1 MLDATN
7 NMDEDVK
14 VLEVVSDAEEVA
26 EAMESEHEEGEISED
41 DDDDEVGL
49 PGQQHFPHH
58 YPSDYH
64 KERQP
69 GKNAS
74 ATSAVVI
81 YDDRGRTAIF
91 TSPRKNLRAS
101 GSYKRRADSGRR
113 WKQEEM
119 EKRRHKDDEARKHQ
133 KDNGMG
139 RKWQIL
145 DNEGGASG
153 ASTKR
158 TKYMRQGLRRLGSS
172 AGWESDKVPG
182 AKNKRSL
189 DQPRHLVAHRSHT
202 SSSDSDSSY
211 CSCSSYSSSS
221 HSGSDSPVQRRGR
234 GKENKRS
241 GTASRARSRSPEQG
255 FSSTKKKLAY
265 KKSSEKWPSK
275 KSPPWAPPVTQD
287 KESTR
292 ASSPAEAASKISK
305 SWGNGRKSPRPYM
318 RHTLPTSSS
327 RKTEVKAS
335 HHKTNKSKA
344 KENVVKISDDESD
357 EKCDK
362 SPRAKCDT
370 SPKGNGGE
378 VPLIS
383 SQKQLPRGSF
393 GEMLLKKTL
402 KGKLKVCPL
411 ANKSVEKGET
421 SGEAGGSKK
430 EEISEISEVL
440 QQDCDTLDQEDE
452 DELQLRLIALQ
463 SSLKVLSD
471 VRREGCQSINT
482 GNMVVDL
489 SLSLP
494 QDSID
499 QPLEK
504 EEEGKEAA
512 SSDLPDQR
520 NSENIGDFQ
529 DQLPDHH
536 ILLQSD
542 AESSTPLKNNQSFDT
557 RLEESTPKEDEVD
570 LILDDLSQSSTRS
583 QPGSSITGLE
593 LELDAIS
600 TNKSYLD
607 DGEDSTRQLAT
618 NIEEQLQREIKD
630 LADSNQDPVDMD
642 ICDSSPSEED
652 ESFFDEDILK
662 DTGEDIS
669 LDKVSSPDPSSA
681 PNIGSQAKDYPV
693 PVLDPGGQESFHHN
707 SSNSTKSSSNNNS
720 NSNFQIPVEWAYMM
734 PPPPPPDQPPNDIS
748 NINNWCYDQNMY
760 LQTMQSSYDSNEQY
774 QQYNSYGTPTSDWGL
789 QPQQPTQWN
798 ESKPESFE
806 NTSEQT
812 ENIQEKTETPASPD
826 ATSKTLTPEKEEPNP
841 DNSPQEDLKDL
852 PAEHY
857 QAFMSAVLNQQKTRQ
872 KNSGTQRNLIEVQ
885 LIKYGSSSND
895 QDEAVKKASSGAG
908 TSGGAVLQVN
918 KRSRARRRK
927 RERQKE
933 KLKQLKQLKAQ
944 EKLVKGKESVVQ
956 SDLQPGLDSVPSV
969 SEDED
974 EDLLRAQLLIDLSR
988 KKNQKQVE
996 PVVEL
1001 PKSCLSDY
1009 QTVTADNIQAA
1020 HQDRFDSH
1028 SSGYTGHESTPPQSY
1043 PSSLESCPRLRPVTK
1058 TAVVKMHQQARFREN
1073 SPTHKVK
1080 VNLRHGLSDIGG
1092 ISLDPKSSRYDYP
1105 IPKDNHSQ
1113 KDMPKFK
1120 FPNIKPVIINL
1131 ESDSDDENEEGEES
1145 CQDRATDE
1153 PQPSGSGEGD
1163 GVLSSSIDL
1172 LLKSMRNAN
1181 KPEKNAKPSTQVKK
1195 GSALAKKTPVRKAP
1209 QSYSTPNVV
1218 RHLSRTQ
1225 QVEYRRLKEQL
1236 RQKEMLQKKRQEL
1249 LLRQKVLQK
1258 KMASAARISPESP
1271 QSGDNGGEMSD
1282 GGAARDLPSVNI
1294 PQVKSQT
1301 PSRTEEEFCDPADN
1315 GGNLQIQGET
1325 PPLPH
1330 SALQDTREVI
1340 IKETGGLQI
1349 QLANVNRDKDLGS
1362 NTVSADES
1370 CQGGSGTVKN
1380 VEMRKERDLSCVGS
1394 PAEDEDEEML
1404 RLMVLKTLQKKVI
1417 DKEKSNDEEN
1427 CESVDADSKSE
1438 KNDGS
1443 FISSD
1448 SEILKVVIHQR
1459 IDDVPTD
1466 EKETIE
1472 KAVEVAARSVV
1483 IENQT
1488 DLLENSKDVH
1498 QDGDVNG
1505 GEWMVLDEVLEEIDE
1520 GNGENANSEELAVVK
1535 EEHGNKVKKLLINEE
1550 DNGPTL
1556 ECKET
1561 EGPESESVSKTSE
1574 TECLVQEAKNN
1585 NECNNFSQL
1594 MESENTEV
1602 ENQTP
1607 ADHAQ
1612 DLADRNLNEEIEDSR
1627 ENEVKQS
1634 HNGERMD
1641 SGKSEMEVASG
1652 SAKETLGNSKD
1663 DERYKGKDTQQVP
1676 SKVSKKSTKS
1686 VDEPVDGVLPFTT
1699 QEHSSSENTEKRT
1712 EVVIADK
1719 SQDEDNNSLS
1729 AGKEELA
1736 SSIGISCVSGEQ
1748 DSESAER
1755 KANAEVSSGTEMKT
1769 LNSITSENN
1778 SNIQTIQKQ
1787 VQIHGDVEGKKSLE
1801 HLSEKIEKNEQLEKD
1816 ILSVSESTKTLKG
1829 SSVCSTSV
1837 NNTIG
1842 QQSAIRTQNSLPA
1855 ALQKQKSNAVGN
1867 TSKSSSL
1874 SDVDVSRK
1882 PVRTKRLL
1890 LLKRVEHEYTQK
1902 RIAMNEVISQLASLV
1917 HEATEEERQRQSLK
1931 STITKL
1937 REKLGQMET
1946 QLEDK
1951 ASKLKAKMAR
1961 IRNLQTQITK
1971 DREEI
1976 SQLEHKG
1983 EILGKKELGSDYKLP
1998 KVLGSPHSKSK
2009 DHMRKKQLAHN
2020 IDALRQQIGQVYNRQ
2035 MYSKTQARLEA
2046 KTKAVEKHISPL
2058 INVDKEEGTSVRRK
2072 VLQSGQAPV
2081 GQNLSPGNGVSLHVA
2096 TSLSA
2101 THNVNV
2107 SVAWNKK
2114 LFDSTLNMQSAV
2126 SIKGAPSMIK
2136 NKGKRKI
2143 MPDNGNAITKAAKTE
2158 NVCESKGTEMGAII
2172 DNKAQEANENLPTR
2186 ELDCKTET
2194 VHPASQQSAMGD
2206 TENVSFEDKQRQK
2219 LVSST
2224 KEQNRSLDVTER
2236 IDEMNMLCPY
2246 DLLGRC
2252 NDDSCS
2258 YQHLRP
2264 PSHLTSK
2271 TTEIQGDP
2279 TGLSSHTSV
2288 SERQGALEECT
2299 VRITSSNETEPKD
2312 PLTNSGSAENIDG
2325 KVDPEQTIPQVDCK
2339 VDGLQ
2344 VIVSNSQMPC
2354 SDKADSN
2361 LNLCQTNKEDFIFVK
2376 PTQLCGDSEE
2386 ISEAFMSACD
2396 RSEKLNQ
2403 EADSIIEQIALTP
2416 CIYSEQKNETS
2427 EKCETIVSLKEA
2439 VEESELL
2446 MVNNDKHRNL
2456 HSALPLHL
2464 KEGLP
2469 EVLEEFSKESPSE
2482 INTDIKSVP
2491 ETDIKDEL
2499 PKDLLEE
2506 KIQESDEK
2514 EDSGE
2519 SAAQV
2524 LLSIG
2529 EKTSSAEQEDE
2540 MKVEVKEASTIAL
2553 KKKKTLPKRSTPRKR
2568 TRNSDLTLEL
2578 DVLSQS
2584 PEPTARRTRRS
2595 INQKDVS
2602 GALTAT
2608 NRNSSKKDLTKE
2620 RSAPVKASPRRG
2632 GRKTRGGK
2640 R

>member
-1 MLDATN
+1 MLDAIH

-14 VLEVVSDAEEVA
+14 VLEVVSDAEEMAVTL
-26 EAMESEHEEGEISED
+26 ESEHEEGEISED

-91 TSPRKNLRAS
+91 TSPRKNLRDS

-113 WKQEEM
+113 WEQQEM

-133 KDNGMG
+133 KDNG
-139 RKWQIL
+139 
-145 DNEGGASG
+145 
-153 ASTKR
+153 
-158 TKYMRQGLRRLGSS
+158 
-172 AGWESDKVPG
+172 
-182 AKNKRSL
+182 
-189 DQPRHLVAHRSHT
+189 
-202 SSSDSDSSY
+202 
-211 CSCSSYSSSS
+211 
-221 HSGSDSPVQRRGR
+221 
-234 GKENKRS
+234 KENKRS
-241 GTASRARSRSPEQG
+241 GTASRARSRSPSEQS

-275 KSPPWAPPVTQD
+275 KSPPWAPPVSQG

-292 ASSPAEAASKISK
+292 ASSPVEAASKISK

-318 RHTLPTSSS
+318 RHTLSTSSS

-335 HHKTNKSKA
+335 HHKTNKSKS
-344 KENVVKISDDESD
+344 KESIVKISDDDSE

-362 SPRAKCDT
+362 SPRAKDDT
-370 SPKGNGGE
+370 SPKGNATE
-378 VPLIS
+378 VPLIT

-402 KGKLKVCPL
+402 KGKLKVCPP
-411 ANKSVEKGET
+411 ANKAVEKGEA
-421 SGEAGGSKK
+421 SGEAGDSKK
-430 EEISEISEVL
+430 EEVSEISEVL

-471 VRREGCQSINT
+471 VRREGCQSMNI
-482 GNMVVDL
+482 GNMIVDL
-489 SLSLP
+489 PLSLP
-494 QDSID
+494 QDSIE
-499 QPLEK
+499 QPVEK

-512 SSDLPDQR
+512 PSDLPDQR

-529 DQLPDHH
+529 NQLLDHH
-536 ILLQSD
+536 VLLQSD
-542 AESSTPLKNNQSFDT
+542 TESSAPLKSNQNFDT
-557 RLEESTPKEDEVD
+557 RLEESTPKDDEVD

-600 TNKSYLD
+600 TNRSYLD
-607 DGEDSTRQLAT
+607 DEDNTRQLAT

-662 DTGEDIS
+662 DIGEDIS
-669 LDKVSSPDPSSA
+669 LDKVSSPDPSTA
-681 PNIGSQAKDYPV
+681 PNIGSQAKNYPV
-693 PVLDPGGQESFHHN
+693 PVLDPGGQESFLHN
-707 SSNSTKSSSNNNS
+707 SSNSTKSSSNNNN

-774 QQYNSYGTPTSDWGL
+774 QQYNSYGTPTSDWGV
-789 QPQQPTQWN
+789 QAQQPAQWN
-798 ESKPESFE
+798 ESRPENYE
-806 NTSEQT
+806 NVSEQT
-812 ENIQEKTETPASPD
+812 EIIQENTETPASPEYT
-826 ATSKTLTPEKEEPNP
+826 TSKTLTPEKEEPKP
-841 DNSPQEDLKDL
+841 DSSPQEDLKDH
-852 PAEHY
+852 PAEQY
-857 QAFMSAVLNQQKTRQ
+857 QAFMSVVLNQQKTQQ

-885 LIKYGSSSND
+885 LIKYGNSSNS
-895 QDEAVKKASSGAG
+895 QSEAVKNAPSGAG

-933 KLKQLKQLKAQ
+933 KMKHLKQLKAQ
-944 EKLVKGKESVVQ
+944 EKSAKGKESIVQ
-956 SDLQPGLDSVPSV
+956 IDLQPGLDSVPSV

-988 KKNQKQVE
+988 KKNQKQIE
-996 PVVEL
+996 PVVEP

-1009 QTVTADNIQAA
+1009 QALTVDNIQAV

-1028 SSGYTGHESTPPQSY
+1028 SSGYMGHESTPPLSY
-1043 PSSLESCPRLRPVTK
+1043 PSSLESSPRLRPVSK
-1058 TAVVKMHQQARFREN
+1058 TAVVKMHQLQARFREN

-1092 ISLDPKSSRYDYP
+1092 FGLDPKSSRYDYL

-1113 KDMPKFK
+1113 KDTPKFK

-1131 ESDSDDENEEGEES
+1131 ESDSDDENEDGGES

-1181 KPEKNAKPSTQVKK
+1181 KPEKEAKGSTQVKK
-1195 GSALAKKTPVRKAP
+1195 GVALAKRTPARKAP
-1209 QSYSTPNVV
+1209 QLYSTPNVV

-1236 RQKEMLQKKRQEL
+1236 REKEMLQKKRQEL
-1249 LLRQKVLQK
+1249 LLRQKVFQK
-1258 KMASAARISPESP
+1258 KVSSAARISPESP

-1282 GGAARDLPSVNI
+1282 GGPARDLPSVNI

-1301 PSRTEEEFCDPADN
+1301 PSRTEEEYCDQGDN
-1315 GGNLQIQGET
+1315 GGNLQTQGET
-1325 PPLPH
+1325 PPPSH
-1330 SALQDTREVI
+1330 SVLQDTREVI
-1340 IKETGGLQI
+1340 FKEAGGLQI
-1349 QLANVNRDKDLGS
+1349 QLANLSRDKDLGS
-1362 NTVSADES
+1362 NTISADEG
-1370 CQGGSGTVKN
+1370 CQGGSSTEKSSEVRRETGF
-1380 VEMRKERDLSCVGS
+1380 SCEGS
-1394 PAEDEDEEML
+1394 PVEDEDEEML

-1417 DKEKSNDEEN
+1417 DKAKSNDEEN

-1443 FISSD
+1443 YASSN
-1448 SEILKVVIHQR
+1448 SETLKVVIRQK
-1459 IDDVPTD
+1459 IDDVPTE
-1466 EKETIE
+1466 EKETME
-1472 KAVEVAARSVV
+1472 KAVEVAARSVL

-1488 DLLENSKDVH
+1488 DLPENSKDVH
-1498 QDGDVNG
+1498 QEDVNG
-1505 GEWMVLDEVLEEIDE
+1505 GEWMVLDEVLDDIGE

-1535 EEHGNKVKKLLINEE
+1535 EEHGNKDKKLLIDEG
-1550 DNGPTL
+1550 DTL
-1556 ECKET
+1556 SALDCKET
-1561 EGPESESVSKTSE
+1561 EGPASESVSRTNE
-1574 TECLVQEAKNN
+1574 TECLVQEVKDDS
-1585 NECNNFSQL
+1585 EYNNFSHVT
-1594 MESENTEV
+1594 ESENTKV

-1612 DLADRNLNEEIEDSR
+1612 GEYNRNLNEEIEETR
-1627 ENEVKQS
+1627 EKEIEQS
-1634 HNGERMD
+1634 HSSETKD
-1641 SGKSEMEVASG
+1641 SGKNEVEEG
-1652 SAKETLGNSKD
+1652 DGIGKEVLENGKG
-1663 DERYKGKDTQQVP
+1663 DERYKGKDTQLVP
-1676 SKVSKKSTKS
+1676 IKVSKTSSKS
-1686 VDEPVDGVLPFTT
+1686 VDKPVDSIVPFTT
-1699 QEHSSSENTEKRT
+1699 QEHSSSETEEKRT
-1712 EVVIADK
+1712 EVVVADN
-1719 SQDEDNNSLS
+1719 SQDVDNGSLS
-1729 AGKEELA
+1729 ACKEDQISPVGK
-1736 SSIGISCVSGEQ
+1736 SCVSGDH
-1748 DSESAER
+1748 DSESTDR
-1755 KANAEVSSGTEMKT
+1755 KENAEASAGTEMKT
-1769 LNSITSENN
+1769 HNSMTSEDT
-1778 SNIQTIQKQ
+1778 SNFQTIEKQ
-1787 VQIHGDVEGKKSLE
+1787 VKIHAEGKKNLE
-1801 HLSEKIEKNEQLEKD
+1801 HLSEKVGKSELLEKD
-1816 ILSVSESTKTLKG
+1816 TLLVSESTKTLKG
-1829 SSVCSTSV
+1829 ASVCSTSV
-1837 NNTIG
+1837 NNSVKQI
-1842 QQSAIRTQNSLPA
+1842 SAIRTLNTLPT
-1855 ALQKQKSNAVGN
+1855 ALQRQIGNAVGN
-1867 TSKSSSL
+1867 ASKSSSL
-1874 SDVDVSRK
+1874 SDVANVARK
-1882 PVRTKRLL
+1882 PIRTKRLL

-1951 ASKLKAKMAR
+1951 ANKLKAKMAR

-1976 SQLEHKG
+1976 NQLEHKG

-2035 MYSKTQARLEA
+2035 MYSKTQVRLEA

-2058 INVDKEEGTSVRRK
+2058 INLNKKEEGASVRRK
-2072 VLQSGQAPV
+2072 ILQSGQAPA
-2081 GQNLSPGNGVSLHVA
+2081 GQNSSLGSGMALYNAAPV
-2096 TSLSA
+2096 SA
-2101 THNVNV
+2101 TQNVNV

-2114 LFDSTLNMQSAV
+2114 LLDSSLNMKSAG

-2136 NKGKRKI
+2136 NKGQGKRKI
-2143 MPDNGNAITKAAKTE
+2143 MPDNVNAITKAAKTE
-2158 NVCESKGTEMGAII
+2158 NVGASKGIEMTDII
-2172 DNKAQEANENLPTR
+2172 DNKAQEAEENLPTK
-2186 ELDCKTET
+2186 ELDSKRDTAQ
-2194 VHPASQQSAMGD
+2194 PASQQSAMSD
-2206 TENVSFEDKQRQK
+2206 TANVSSEDKQRQK
-2219 LVSST
+2219 PIPPT
-2224 KEQNRSLDVTER
+2224 KELTGSLDVTER

-2258 YQHLRP
+2258 YQHLRHP
-2264 PSHLTSK
+2264 RHLTSRAA
-2271 TTEIQGDP
+2271 EIQGDP

-2299 VRITSSNETEPKD
+2299 ARMTSSSETKPKD

-2325 KVDPEQTIPQVDCK
+2325 KVDPEQTVPQVDCK

-2344 VIVSNSQMPC
+2344 DIASNDIQMPS
-2354 SDKADSN
+2354 SDKVDSN
-2361 LNLCQTNKEDFIFVK
+2361 LDLCQTNTEDIIFVK
-2376 PTQLCGDSEE
+2376 STEHCGENE
-2386 ISEAFMSACD
+2386 IISEVFSEVFMSACD
-2396 RSEKLNQ
+2396 RSNKLNQ
-2403 EADSIIEQIALTP
+2403 EVDSIVDQIALTP
-2416 CIYSEQKNETS
+2416 CIDSEQMNKTS
-2427 EKCETIVSLKEA
+2427 EKSITLGPLKEA
-2439 VEESELL
+2439 VVESEIINI
-2446 MVNNDKHRNL
+2446 NNDEQRNL
-2456 HSALPLHL
+2456 QPALPLQL
-2464 KEGLP
+2464 NEGLP
-2469 EVLEEFSKESPSE
+2469 EVLGEFSKKSPAES
-2482 INTDIKSVP
+2482 NTDIISAP
-2491 ETDIKDEL
+2491 EIDIKDEL
-2499 PKDLLEE
+2499 PKDHLE
-2506 KIQESDEK
+2506 KKMQESDEK
-2514 EDSGE
+2514 EELGE
-2519 SAAQV
+2519 TVAQV
-2524 LLSIG
+2524 PLATD
-2529 EKTSSAEQEDE
+2529 EKASSRDQEDE
-2540 MKVEVKEASTIAL
+2540 LNVDVKDASTIAL
-2553 KKKKTLPKRSTPRKR
+2553 KQKKKNLPKRCPPRKR
-2568 TRNSDLTLEL
+2568 TRNADLTGEL

-2595 INQKDVS
+2595 INQKDVAE
-2602 GALTAT
+2602 ALIAT
-2608 NRNSSKKDLTKE
+2608 SRNSSKKDLTKE
-2620 RSAPVKASPRRG
+2620 RSTPAKASPRRG
-2632 GRKTRGGK
+2632 GRKARGGK